1 MDREIS
7 KEVQRKEQRKQLIKI
22 GVVAG
27 GLIVLIVVVISMLQT
42 SLKRKTSTF
51 RRSTGSDRSFG
62 QCIRQSD
69 PRI

>member
-27 GLIVLIVVVISMLQT
+27 GLIVLIVV
-42 SLKRKTSTF
+42 
-51 RRSTGSDRSFG
+51 
-62 QCIRQSD
+62 
-69 PRI
+69 